1 VASELDAAARRKA
14 LQAGKDAE
22 ELVASSLAAA
32 GWDIL
37 ARNWRGGGGELDV
50 IAQRGG
56 RLRFVEVKARSQD
69 DPVGLDAI
77 DRRKRRLLRQA
88 AEAFL
93 TLEHDLVDE
102 VCFVVALV
110 EDDGVTWIDDAF
122 DG

>member
-1 VASELDAAARRKA
+1 MARDLDAAARRAA
-14 LQAGKDAE
+14 LQAGRDAE
-22 ELVASSLAAA
+22 DLVARALVAS

-50 IAQRGG
+50 IAQQGG
-56 RLRFVEVKARSQD
+56 RLRFVEVKARSAD
-69 DPVGLDAI
+69 DEAGLDAI

-93 TLEHDLVDE
+93 LLDHDLVDE

-110 EDDGVTWIDDAF
+110 EDDDVTWIDDAF